1 MSNDKNIISFPD
13 PVERLMEK
21 AENLIVKE
29 KFKDAYEILEKI
41 ETTEENIIEVE
52 FMRILCLADF
62 GRVEEAIEK
71 CQRILEVVFVEEVVF
86 IYTSLLRAIGREDEA
101 AAVMMEYE
109 EMDED
114 ELEELQQYI
123 DTVSDEIDMSVED
136 FKMLF
141 ADPDSLDEQ
150 LFILKVLENKDI
162 TPYFP
167 QMKNILKAKKPGY
180 MLKSS
185 IIQLLDFHDVDKKVV
200 VYKAGKQVSIQP
212 NDIPEE
218 LFHWYE
224 EIEEEISRCI
234 EHINPSL
241 YQLSMELWNQL
252 RVFLFPVQ
260 FDEFSSKVW
269 AMAIITYTD
278 LYNEEGISETKQIEK
293 FKQEDEYE
301 ISEVMEIIEDAME
314 NSGMM

>member
-1 MSNDKNIISFPD
+1 MSNDKNIIAFPD
-13 PVERLMEK
+13 PVERLMDK
-21 AENLIVKE
+21 AENLIEKE

-52 FMRILCLADF
+52 FMRIICLADI
-62 GRVEEAIEK
+62 GRLEEAIEK
-71 CQRILEVVFVEEVVF
+71 CQRILEVVYVEEVVF
-86 IYTSLLRAIGREDEA
+86 IYINLLRVVGREDEA
-101 AAVMMEYE
+101 TAVMMEYK
-109 EMDED
+109 EMDEA
-114 ELEELQQYI
+114 ELEEFQQYI
-123 DTVSDEIDMSVED
+123 DKVSDEIDMSVED
-136 FKMLF
+136 FKILF

-185 IIQLLDFHDVDKKVV
+185 IIQLLDFHDVSKKVV

-212 NDIPEE
+212 NNPPEE

-224 EIEEEISRCI
+224 EVEEEISACI

-241 YQLSMELWNQL
+241 YYLSIELWNHVRIL
-252 RVFLFPVQ
+252 TFPVQ
-260 FDEFSSKVW
+260 FDEFASKIW
-269 AMAIITYTD
+269 AMALITYTS
-278 LYNEEGISETKQIEK
+278 LFNEEGIIEEKQIEK
-293 FKQEDEYE
+293 FKQKHEYE
-301 ISEVMEIIEDAME
+301 IREVMEIIEDAME
-314 NSGMM
+314 NSGM